1 MRTYEYEQKLI
12 FLAFR
17 SDSQTLVDTQKLVA
31 PERFRVNSTIFAH
44 DPLVTMMKNTILK
57 PKCDRWLKY
66 TTCVK

>member
-31 PERFRVNSTIFAH
+31 PERFKVKIKCAKLVEFTLYAGQNTQ
-44 DPLVTMMKNTILK
+44 PLKL
-57 PKCDRWLKY
+57 
-66 TTCVK
+66 